1 MIIPRWAVATAVV
14 CVLSGGVQGSASA
27 QWGISLDAQRSAY
40 GGASKDTS
48 QGPMGSLRPSK
59 SQAITVRVD
68 RRWKRFS
75 ASLGARAAQSSVVL
89 DAEGVYVGVPDEF
102 KLVEFLPEVSW
113 RVVRTSRGATLD
125 LYGGPVIGVWTFED
139 FGGRLVPGAT
149 AGLHAKFPIFDRV
162 ALSLRVGGSLMRS
175 VFRDG
180 ELPPEVVLHPMRR
193 SEIAL
198 GLRYGR

>member
-1 MIIPRWAVATAVV
+1 MILPRRTVVAVLVV
-14 CVLSGGVQGSASA
+14 VLGGGLARSTSA

-75 ASLGARAAQSSVVL
+75 ASLGARAARSSVVL
-89 DAEGVYVGVPDEF
+89 DAEGLYVGIPDEF
-102 KLVEFLPEVSW
+102 KLVEFLPEASW
-113 RVVRTSRGATLD
+113 RVLRTSRGATLD

-149 AGLHAKFPIFDRV
+149 AGLHAEFPIFDRLG
-162 ALSLRVGGSLMRS
+162 LSLRVGGSLMRS

-180 ELPPEVVLHPMRR
+180 ELPPEVVIRPMRR

-198 GLRYGR
+198 GVRYGR